1 MGLDKPLQTVVV
13 VFFFGCSSPPPIPK
27 AIIQLMQTTNCDRSK
42 WSREPTITGSLL
54 HTDISNTS
62 SSNQH

>member
-13 VFFFGCSSPPPIPK
+13 VFLVVLLLPIPK

>member
-1 MGLDKPLQTVVV
+1 LKLETANNLETILFPTAMGLDKPLQTVVV

-42 WSREPTITGSLL
+42 
-54 HTDISNTS
+54 
-62 SSNQH
+62 